1 MIENELGACDYGRWF
16 ECGAVPWS
24 VRAGVCVWGVWC
36 VWYVGLRGGPLLVKL
51 VGVEVFGRVM
61 RVVHTWRLRGGR
73 GAVVLG
79 GGVPRR
85 AAVRRALPVRTR

>member
-1 MIENELGACDYGRWF
+1 MARV
-16 ECGAVPWS
+16 CGV
-24 VRAGVCVWGVWC
+24 GVCAWC
-36 VWYVGLRGGPLLVKL
+36 LRGGPLLVKL

-73 GAVVLG
+73 GPVVLG

-85 AAVRRALPVRTR
+85 AAAVRRALPVPHTSASIPDASS